1 MTLSHTFTI
10 PEEDRQLILLALAL
24 MSLRRPGFEYAAR
37 EAAKRLSGEEMF
49 DSFRR
54 SNEDIETCK

>member
-1 MTLSHTFTI
+1 MTHTFTL

-24 MSLRRPGFEYAAR
+24 MSLRRPGWEYAAR
-37 EAAKRLSGEEMF
+37 EAAKRLSGEEMY

-54 SNEDIETCK
+54 SNEDVEVPSG